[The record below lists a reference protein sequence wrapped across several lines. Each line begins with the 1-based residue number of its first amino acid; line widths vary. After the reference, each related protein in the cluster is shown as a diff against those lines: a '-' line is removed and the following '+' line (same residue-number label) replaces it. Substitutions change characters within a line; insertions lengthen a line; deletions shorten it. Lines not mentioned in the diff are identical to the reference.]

1 MALIGEIRKRPWILM
16 AILGFALA
24 GFVFMDMFSGPRGF
38 TGGGTDLGEVDG
50 DAIDQRQFEQAY
62 NALYAGSN
70 GDVYQQREQ
79 LWNYMVEERA
89 VGQEARAVGLMV
101 TPDERED
108 LLYGTDL
115 SPIIQTRFRDPQT
128 GQVNREGLNSFRD
141 AERNG
146 IMNDPTQVD
155 PARARFWNYQKGEV
169 EKQRLQDKLATL
181 VAKSMYTPDWMAEEL
196 AKGQNTR
203 VDLAYVRVPYDAI
216 PDDAVELTDADYE
229 AYLNEEGARLRRDE
243 PGRALAYAAFD
254 VVATDADSAQLR
266 DDLAEVANSWREAAS
281 DTLFVT
287 QQRGEF
293 PSAYLA
299 DDQLPE
305 AVRGQEV
312 GAVVGPY
319 LDGSRFTVAKVI
331 DRKAIA
337 DSVRSRH
344 ILLPA
349 SNQEELSRSIALAD
363 SLENLI
369 DTDAASFDELARQFS
384 TGPTSTKGGDLGYVA
399 PGAMVGPFNDL
410 IFYSAEEGE
419 VERVL
424 TQFGLHLVE
433 VTGRKFDDEGSLSTR
448 VATISEDIEPSS
460 KTQKDVYSVAAEFAQ
475 RHRSVEDFLL
485 AARERDDVTLVEDV
499 VTGPNDYALG
509 DLGSGNAARE
519 VIKWAFKNDEGAVS
533 PNVYAFKAPGKF
545 YDGTYVVAAVAGE
558 LLPGIPS
565 GATAYG
571 IVEDAVRRRKK
582 AALVGE
588 VGDIEAVAQRY
599 GVEADTARA
608 VNFNS
613 AFVPGLG
620 SEPAAIAQAFSL
632 PEGQTSEAFAGQ
644 TGVFLVRPLVRTEP
658 GDVSANVANV
668 RRGQAGRIQAN
679 VRNRFGL
686 ALRESAEVEDNRA
699 RFY

>member
-38 TGGGTDLGEVDG
+38 SGGGTDLGEVDG
-50 DAIDQRQFEQAY
+50 DAIAQRQFEQAY

-79 LWNYMVEERA
+79 LWNYMVEEKA
-89 VGQEARAVGLMV
+89 VGQEAEAAGLMV
-101 TPDERED
+101 TADERED

-146 IMNDPTQVD
+146 IMNDPAQVD

-216 PDDAVELTDADYE
+216 PDDAVEVTDADYE
-229 AYLNEEGARLRRDE
+229 AYLTEEGARLRRDE

-254 VVATDADSAQLR
+254 VVATEADSTQIR
-266 DDLAEVANSWREAAS
+266 DDLAEIAARWRDAAD

-293 PSAYLA
+293 PSAYL
-299 DDQLPE
+299 DDEQLPE
-305 AVRGQEV
+305 AVRGAEA
-312 GAVVGPY
+312 GTVVGPY

-331 DRKAIA
+331 DRKAIP

-349 SNQEELSRSIALAD
+349 SNQEELTRSVALAD
-363 SLENLI
+363 SLENLVEAGEA
-369 DTDAASFDELARQFS
+369 TFDELARQFS
-384 TGPTSTKGGDLGYVA
+384 TGPTSTKGGDLGYVG

-419 VERVL
+419 IERVL

-433 VTGRKFDDEGSLSTR
+433 VTGRKFDDDALDTR

-460 KTQKDVYSVAAEFAQ
+460 KTQKDVYSEAAEFAQ
-475 RHRSVEDFLL
+475 RHRDVEDFLV
-485 AARERDDVTLVEDV
+485 AARESADVTLVEDV

-509 DLGSGNAARE
+509 ELGSGNAARE

-558 LLPGIPS
+558 LLPGVPTGIS
-565 GATAYG
+565 AYG
-571 IVEDAVRRRKK
+571 IVDDAVRRRKK
-582 AALVGE
+582 AALVGQA
-588 VGDIEAVAQRY
+588 GDIQAVAQRY

-632 PEGQTSEAFAGQ
+632 PEGETSEAFAGQ
-644 TGVFLVRPLVRTEP
+644 TGVFLVKPLVRTEP

-668 RRGQAGRIQAN
+668 RRGQSGRVEAN

-686 ALRESAEVEDNRA
+686 ALRESAEVEDNRS